1 MLLKADL
8 SLRCRTR
15 LRRLYSYVRRPK
27 RSLRAW
33 Y

>member
-15 LRRLYSYVRRPK
+15 LRRLYSYVTAE
-27 RSLRAW
+27 SAHAN
-33 Y
+33 